1 MERIPRPGEFYR
13 HFKDKL
19 YQIVAVATHSE
30 TGETMVV
37 YQALYGD
44 FMVYV
49 RPLELFLS
57 PVDKEKYPDVEQEWR
72 FERVERSA
80 AMVTAERRERI
91 ENGAASQRNLS
102 PLVLP
107 FVEADTCEQ
116 RLELLAAMQGKV
128 EQADLDVLYVALD
141 LPQRGGSVGEQ
152 LNAMEKYLQMQL
164 RFEGTRLR

>member
-1 MERIPRPGEFYR
+1 
-13 HFKDKL
+13 
-19 YQIVAVATHSE
+19 
-30 TGETMVV
+30 
-37 YQALYGD
+37 
-44 FMVYV
+44 
-49 RPLELFLS
+49 
-57 PVDKEKYPDVEQEWR
+57 
-72 FERVERSA
+72 
-80 AMVTAERRERI
+80 MVTAERRERI